1 MSTPSPYRAR
11 PPVHRGTGTR
21 DGYAQTGRW
30 GQTRLH
36 GPSPRRRRLTTLLG
50 LVLAVGLIAAI
61 APRLEH
67 AVREL
72 ALPLRDA
79 SVIRRQAAEKHLDP
93 ALIAAVIY
101 AETKFDPRPSS
112 AGAEGLM
119 QILPSTAKFLAHLSG
134 GVRFQTG
141 DLATPAINIAYGSYY
156 LRYLL
161 DHYGGSEMLAVAA
174 YNAGLTNVDEWVAS
188 ARAEGRELTVE
199 EIPFPQTREYVRR
212 VQNAQRAYRA
222 TYPSQLG
229 LR

>member
-1 MSTPSPYRAR
+1 M
-11 PPVHRGTGTR
+11 
-21 DGYAQTGRW
+21 
-30 GQTRLH
+30 
-36 GPSPRRRRLTTLLG
+36 LTTLVG
-50 LVLAVGLIAAI
+50 LALAVGVIVVL

-72 ALPLRDA
+72 ALPLQDA
-79 SVIRRQAAEKHLDP
+79 GVIRQQAAEKHLDP

-101 AETKFDPRPSS
+101 AETKFNPRPSS
-112 AGAEGLM
+112 AGAQGLM
-119 QILPSTAKFLAHLSG
+119 QILPSTATFLAHLSG

-161 DHYGGSEMLAVAA
+161 NHYEGSEMLAVAA
-174 YNAGLTNVDEWVAS
+174 YNAGLTNVDEWVAQ
-188 ARAEGRELTVE
+188 ARAQGKQLTVA

-212 VQNAQRAYRA
+212 VLGAQRAYRS

-229 LR
+229 ID